1 MSTLIDTAIAHH
13 QAGRLADA
21 ESIYRRLLEDNP
33 ANADALH
40 LLGVVALQRG
50 NASESVDLISQALG
64 FNAENAFALNHLGE
78 AYRALKFPEDAIVC
92 FERAIK
98 LKPDLFQAY
107 NNMGNTHQSQGD
119 AGLAIVC
126 YRKALEINPGYA
138 EAYVN
143 LGNIY
148 QQMGG
153 WGDAIKSYEQALAIR
168 PDFAEA
174 AFNLGNVLKMIKRQD
189 DAIPHYRKA
198 IAMKPD
204 FALGYLALA
213 RALQEVGERDEA
225 LACFRRASALNPED
239 PEARWGLVMTELGLV
254 QDNRNAVEDY
264 RAAFARGL
272 NDLDAWFKADRTRD
286 GFAAIGTQQPF
297 YLAYHEQNNRDLIA
311 RFGALCGRL
320 GKDWQDRQKIA
331 FAKPRGGA
339 RVRVGIV
346 SAHLCDHSVWNA
358 ITKGWFAHIDP
369 RRFELHA
376 FSLGQTRDQHTA
388 FAKAHSARFVDGP
401 TTSHQWADAIVAEP
415 LDIVIYPEI
424 GMDPMTAKLACLRL
438 APVQATAWGHPETS
452 GLPTMDYYLSA
463 AAFEP
468 PDAQNNY
475 TEKLIPLANLGVC
488 YDALEV
494 ANDDL
499 DIGALGID
507 RSRPTIVCP
516 GTPFKYT
523 AAHDRVFVDV
533 AKRLGRCQ
541 FLLFK
546 HPRGKLSAQLMGRL
560 RTAFSRAGMNVEEYF
575 VEVPWLS
582 RAHFYSLLRQADL
595 YMDTIGFSGFNSAMQ
610 AVECGLPV
618 VTREGKFM
626 RGRFG
631 SGILRAL
638 AMPELIAESDDAYI
652 DLIVQFASDRQLQ
665 RMTNDRIRNSRNAL
679 FGDATA
685 VRAFERF
692 LARVGDATI

>member
-21 ESIYRRLLEDNP
+21 ESIYRRLIEDNP

-64 FNAENAFALNHLGE
+64 FNPNNAFALNHLGE
-78 AYRALKFPEDAIVC
+78 AHRALKFPEDAIVC

-107 NNMGNTHQSQGD
+107 NNLGNTHQSQGE

-126 YRKALEINPGYA
+126 YRKALDINPGYA
-138 EAYVN
+138 EALVN

-148 QQMGG
+148 QQMGN
-153 WGDAIKSYEQALAIR
+153 WSDAIDSYQRALAIR

-174 AFNLGNVLKMIKRQD
+174 AFNLGNVLKVTKRQD
-189 DAIPHYRKA
+189 DAIPQYRKA
-198 IAMKPD
+198 IALKPD
-204 FALGYLALA
+204 FQLGYLALA

-225 LACFRRASALNPED
+225 LACFRRASVLNPED
-239 PEARWGLVMTELGLV
+239 AEARWGLVMTELGLV
-254 QDNRNAVEDY
+254 QDNPNAVEDY
-264 RAAFARGL
+264 RSAFARGL
-272 NDLDAWFKADRTRD
+272 DELDAWFKADRSRD
-286 GFAAIGTQQPF
+286 GFVAIGTQQPF

-311 RFGALCGRL
+311 RFGTLCGRL

-331 FAKPRGGA
+331 FTKPRRGT

-358 ITKGWFAHIDP
+358 ITKGWFAHVDP

-376 FSLGQTRDQHTA
+376 FSLGQTRDRHTE
-388 FAKAHSARFVDGP
+388 FAKAHSARFVDGLA
-401 TTSHQWADAIVAEP
+401 TSRQWAGAIAAEP
-415 LDIVIYPEI
+415 LDVVIYPEI

-452 GLPTMDYYLSA
+452 GLPTMDYYVSA

-468 PDAQNNY
+468 QGAQDNY
-475 TEKLIPLANLGVC
+475 TEKLVPLAGLGVC

-494 ANDDL
+494 ANEDL

-507 RSRPTIVCP
+507 ASLPTIVCP
-516 GTPFKYT
+516 GTPFKYS
-523 AAHDRVFVDV
+523 AAHDRVFVEV
-533 AKRLGRCQ
+533 ARRLGRCQ

-560 RTAFSRAGMNVEEYF
+560 RTAFSQAGMNVDEYF

-582 RAHFYSLLRQADL
+582 RPHFYSLLRQADL

-610 AVECGLPV
+610 AVECGLPI

-626 RGRFG
+626 RGRFA

-638 AMPELIAESDDAYI
+638 EIPELVAESDDAYI
-652 DLIVQFASDRQLQ
+652 DLLSSLGGDPALRSSVKTRIADSRAPLFSNREPVVDLQ
-665 RMTNDRIRNSRNAL
+665 N
-679 FGDATA
+679 
-685 VRAFERF
+685 F
-692 LARVGDATI
+692 LARVNQ